1 MVPRL
6 AGGGGGGARR
16 RASVVLHANRV
27 VARSPAAAAEGITI
41 GQRRRLAQQCC
52 PDVTLLDHDPDRDAR
67 AFEPVVRAIG
77 RFAPRLEVVEP
88 GWLCLA
94 ARGPSRYFGGDE
106 ALAEQLVE
114 AVRTEAGALPTGI
127 GVGIADG
134 RFAAAVA
141 ARRAGR
147 APIVVAPGGTPA
159 FLAPLP
165 VAWLHVVGEV
175 DPELVGLF
183 ARLGLAGL
191 GDLAALP

>member
-1 MVPRL
+1 MQL
-6 AGGGGGGARR
+6 GGRHAR
-16 RASVVLHANRV
+16 
-27 VARSPAAAAEGITI
+27 
-41 GQRRRLAQQCC
+41 
-52 PDVTLLDHDPDRDAR
+52 
-67 AFEPVVRAIG
+67 
-77 RFAPRLEVVEP
+77 
-88 GWLCLA
+88 
-94 ARGPSRYFGGDE
+94 
-106 ALAEQLVE
+106 
-114 AVRTEAGALPTGI
+114 TGI

-183 ARLGLAGL
+183 ARLGLATPRRPG
-191 GDLAALP
+191 GAASG